1 MAMLNYEGSKTSA
14 GSKTNNGQQRLPT
27 SATNAIKTGNTTNL
41 VNQMNSVDKM
51 KQQRADNLA
60 YKNALNANK
69 NPNPSTNP
77 TTPTYTTPTTST
89 TTTTSTADSGSS
101 DNYGDYLKS
110 YYESLIASINAQ
122 KQEKERLAEAKYQS
136 LLKQADDNYNN
147 SINQITKNNAYT
159 NRWLKQNYG
168 GASGLG
174 LSNSL
179 RANTNYENNL
189 YSALQ
194 SLNEAKLNAETDKYN
209 NQAEA
214 TNEYLQN
221 YNNYIT
227 SPMSNVLS
235 AMSKSSIDD
244 GSYKKYINKL
254 FGI

>member
-1 MAMLNYEGSKTSA
+1 MAMALQKLNDGGGNYGNKT
-14 GSKTNNGQQRLPT
+14 T
-27 SATNAIKTGNTTNL
+27 ATNSTTTK
-41 VNQMNSVDKM
+41 SE
-51 KQQRADNLA
+51 KQTRAENLA
-60 YKNALNANK
+60 YKNGLNAGRQQVSNYGAG
-69 NPNPSTNP
+69 SY
-77 TTPTYTTPTTST
+77 TPST
-89 TTTTSTADSGSS
+89 TTTTAQETSS
-101 DNYGDYLKS
+101 NDNYGDYLKS
-110 YYESLIASINAQ
+110 YYDSLVSSIN
-122 KQEKERLAEAKYQS
+122 KQREERERLAEAKYQQ

-168 GASGLG
+168 GKSGLG

-194 SLNEAKLNAETDKYN
+194 SLNEAKLNAAADKYN

-227 SPMSNVLS
+227 SPMSNELS

-254 FGI
+254 FGA

>member
-1 MAMLNYEGSKTSA
+1 MIL
-14 GSKTNNGQQRLPT
+14 QFLQL
-27 SATNAIKTGNTTNL
+27 I
-41 VNQMNSVDKM
+41 
-51 KQQRADNLA
+51 
-60 YKNALNANK
+60 NK
-69 NPNPSTNP
+69 
-77 TTPTYTTPTTST
+77 
-89 TTTTSTADSGSS
+89 
-101 DNYGDYLKS
+101 
-110 YYESLIASINAQ
+110 E
-122 KQEKERLAEAKYQS
+122 
-136 LLKQADDNYNN
+136 KQADDNYNN

-168 GASGLG
+168 GKSGLG

-194 SLNEAKLNAETDKYN
+194 SLNEAKLNAAADKYN

-254 FGI
+254 FGA